1 MPINKRPGES
11 KDEFIGRCI
20 AKEIASGKPEDQ
32 AAAICYAKWDEFEIV
47 GATPS
52 YNQPAVSANFA
63 LGERVSFDWDGTL
76 STRRGQELAKKEI
89 SEGSVVYIITAR
101 DTIDDNIRVI
111 ADSLMIPNSRIYAV
125 GSNRAKV
132 EKIRELRIRKH
143 YDNNIQVVRE
153 LPRIGIRFFKDRIL
167 FSTDADKDL
176 IKSYLDAH
184 YEVEILAEGNLSTQ
198 SPKALL
204 MSKELNVP
212 VVYKRKGEY
221 ELDFT
226 EGDPMMSYL
235 KRKGKKYKKSQ
246 IIKSVALE
254 NGFDLRKVAEVELE
268 LKKEVDLKFI
278 RVETKFSYEL
288 RPGALPAASGSRA
301 FCRELIAA
309 NKMWSL
315 EEIQAMVGIG
325 YRGKLPVG
333 QHAINDPFLYTGGFY
348 TIPGGQRGPDTTPYC
363 RHMWKLNLVMVP

>member
-1 MPINKRPGES
+1 
-11 KDEFIGRCI
+11 
-20 AKEIASGKPEDQ
+20 
-32 AAAICYAKWDEFEIV
+32 
-47 GATPS
+47 
-52 YNQPAVSANFA
+52 
-63 LGERVSFDWDGTL
+63 
-76 STRRGQELAKKEI
+76 
-89 SEGSVVYIITAR
+89 
-101 DTIDDNIRVI
+101 
-111 ADSLMIPNSRIYAV
+111 
-125 GSNRAKV
+125 
-132 EKIRELRIRKH
+132 
-143 YDNNIQVVRE
+143 RE

-184 YEVEILAEGNLSTQ
+184 WEVEILAEGNLSSQ

-212 VVYKRKGEY
+212 VVYKRRGEY

-246 IIKSVALE
+246 ILKSVALE

-268 LKKEVDLKFI
+268 LKKEVDLKLV

-309 NKMWSL
+309 NKMWTL

-325 YRGKLPVG
+325 FRGKLPVG
-333 QHAINDPFLYTGGFY
+333 QHAVNDPFLYTGGFY
-348 TIPGGQRGPDTTPYC
+348 TTPGGQRGLYDC
-363 RHMWKLNLVMVP
+363 CNRHCGN